1 MLYEK
6 CHERRAPLWVAAI
19 DFKKA
24 FDTVEHSAVWNALEE
39 QKVPKQYMN
48 TLKKLYEGQSGTIVA
63 NHESRPFGITRGTKQ
78 GDPISPPL
86 FNAVLEKAM
95 ARVKGMWLKRGW
107 GIQMGSLDGE
117 RLLNLRF
124 ADDILL
130 VSRSLRVLKRMLE
143 ELQIAVREVGLELHF
158 GKTKILANEQ
168 GRKQSH
174 ATSIELGGGKVDIL
188 PPGECT
194 QYLGRVFSFM
204 DFHTH
209 EIKHRI
215 ASG

>member
-1 MLYEK
+1 M
-6 CHERRAPLWVAAI
+6 
-19 DFKKA
+19 
-24 FDTVEHSAVWNALEE
+24 EHSAVWNALEE
-39 QKVPKQYMN
+39 QKVPKQYVN
-48 TLKKLYEGQSGTIVA
+48 TLKKLYEGQSGTVVA
-63 NHESRPFGITRGTKQ
+63 NHESQPFGSTRGTKQ

-174 ATSIELGGGKVDIL
+174 ATSLSWEEGKLIFYHLVSARSILDGFFLSWIFTRMKSNSGSPVDGL
-188 PPGECT
+188 
-194 QYLGRVFSFM
+194 SS
-204 DFHTH
+204 H
-209 EIKHRI
+209 
-215 ASG
+215 ASKSLYVTRK